1 MKFTYVWFF
10 LALWSLKILISCNFI
25 HNSDFDRNPITDW
38 FLLQNEQKLISTN
51 KNNFSFC
58 YTLKIY
64 VWHTFDI
71 WSSFES
77 LEATAWSESFF
88 VNFFLSYLS
97 LVRVLHEILLR
108 LHKSFSV
115 SIQLYR
121 LQLSPAHFCVTLALI
136 FVVFSILNIQMMYK
150 DLCLF

>member
-25 HNSDFDRNPITDW
+25 HNSDFDRNPNTDW
-38 FLLQNEQKLISTN
+38 FLLLNSWFQPTKTILFIVILLKSVYDIHLI
-51 KNNFSFC
+51 
-58 YTLKIY
+58 
-64 VWHTFDI
+64 FDPRLNPL
-71 WSSFES
+71 S
-77 LEATAWSESFF
+77 LLHDLNPFF
-88 VNFFLSYLS
+88 VNLFLSYLS
-97 LVRVLHEILLR
+97 LVRVLHEIFLR

>member
-1 MKFTYVWFF
+1 MYDIDLIFDPLLNPLKLLHDLNPFF
-10 LALWSLKILISCNFI
+10 AN
-25 HNSDFDRNPITDW
+25 
-38 FLLQNEQKLISTN
+38 
-51 KNNFSFC
+51 
-58 YTLKIY
+58 
-64 VWHTFDI
+64 
-71 WSSFES
+71 
-77 LEATAWSESFF
+77 
-88 VNFFLSYLS
+88 LSYLS
-97 LVRVLHEILLR
+97 LVRVLHEIFLR